1 MVNVFSMAMNQF
13 VRIPLSACA
22 VAAVALSNAF
32 VGNLISGNFSPQW
45 PLGMESQDGLLK
57 TKFGKNT
64 TNTSCFHQTTHIVES
79 TMM

>member
-1 MVNVFSMAMNQF
+1 MVNVYSTYQF
-13 VRIPLSACA
+13 VRIPLSACVVVA
-22 VAAVALSNAF
+22 VAQSNAF
-32 VGNLISGNFSPQW
+32 VENLISGNFSPQW